1 MSDKIARDWNVLA
14 SGAGFVTRFAV
25 KREFLQKYPVQTVG
39 SAICQELWVPAEELP
54 QFNANI
60 VGKIEVIAEFRKNDC

>member
-1 MSDKIARDWNVLA
+1 MQA
-14 SGAGFVTRFAV
+14 AGFVTRFAV

-39 SAICQELWVPAEELP
+39 AAICQELWVPAEELP

-60 VGKIEVIAEFRKNDC
+60 VGKIQVVAEFRKNDC